1 MMERATKVI
10 ELDFVAEPDREQ
22 KSVKEK
28 RETATLFIGNPNR
41 AADYVAWQCTKIWLS
56 PIWKAWKNKL
66 NACNLDYRS
75 FMRLASYTYPGEWL
89 LGKMSWRDLLEKLV
103 KILNEKCKG
112 YLFRLKG

>member
-1 MMERATKVI
+1 MERTTKVI
-10 ELDFVAEPDREQ
+10 ELDSVPEPDREQ

-28 RETATLFIGNPNR
+28 RETATLFIRNPNR
-41 AADYVAWQCTKIWLS
+41 VADYVAWQCTKIWLS

-66 NACNLDYRS
+66 SACNLDYRS

-89 LGKMSWRDLLEKLV
+89 LGKMPWRDFLGKLV
-103 KILNEKCKG
+103 KILNEKGKG